1 MLDVELSAEAEG
13 LLKNLQ
19 QGGLAFSRKDAI
31 EKIAKLS
38 VSNEAL
44 VTALIQAREFDDNEA
59 VRTAAAEALQAPAHR
74 AILEM
79 DPGLEKR
86 GAVAPK
92 KPKLYSSY
100 GILSYAFAMLAVI
113 IVYLD
118 LFLIDPQLSASTNPL
133 GLGIDPVI
141 INSLI
146 LMFGSFVLPLLGLI
160 SGILALRQYEKKS
173 VVGIIGLV
181 GNALILLV
189 TSYAI
194 ISR

>member
-59 VRTAAAEALQAPAHR
+59 VRTAAAEARQAPAHR

-79 DPGLEKR
+79 DPGVEKR